1 MKIWLLFEGPY
12 DGDKPG
18 QYEIRRFI
26 EEGEKR
32 GYDVK
37 VFGPSQFDLKCP
49 MDGNKTIYVDSQ
61 PQELPDV
68 VIPRMGVGTTYL
80 GLAVLRHLR
89 RAGVV
94 VLNRAAAVAAV
105 ADKLHTFQVLSLDG
119 MPLPKTIFGKC
130 PIDVDLIEKELGFPV
145 VVKTLKGTQ
154 GSGVYLSESADNLR
168 DLTGLLT
175 NDGDESLPVIFQEFI
190 KVSSGRDLRVFVVGG
205 KCIACMERSATDGSF
220 KANISRGGVG
230 RRVEITPEME
240 RIALDV
246 CRVLDLEIAGV
257 DLLYSE
263 TGYLICEANSAP
275 DFKGLER
282 FCQVDVPQIIFNHA
296 ENMLKQ
302 AKAAAATT
310 NVVPLR
316 KWTEAA
322 RETFSKF
329 KFFGSK

>member
-12 DGDKPG
+12 DGDRPG
-18 QYEIRRFI
+18 QYEIRRFL
-26 EEGEKR
+26 EEGAKR

-49 MDGNKTIYVDSQ
+49 MSGANTVWVDSQ
-61 PQELPDV
+61 PQELPDI

-89 RAGVV
+89 RAGVS

-105 ADKLHTFQVLSLDG
+105 ADKLHTFQVLSLED

-130 PIDVDLIEKELGFPV
+130 PIDVDLIERELGFPV

-154 GSGVYLSESADNLR
+154 GSGVYLSESPENLR

-175 NDGDESLPVIFQEFI
+175 DEGAESLPVVFQEFV
-190 KVSSGRDLRVFVVGG
+190 KASAGRDLRVFVVGK
-205 KCIACMERSATDGSF
+205 KCVACMERSATDGSF

-230 RRVEITPEME
+230 KNVRITPEME
-240 RIALDV
+240 KLALDV

-257 DLLYSE
+257 DLLYNDN
-263 TGYLICEANSAP
+263 GYLICEANSAP
-275 DFKGLER
+275 DFKGLEK
-282 FCQVDVPQIIFNHA
+282 FCDVDIPAIIYDHAANLMKLSRKDVPSNITQFD
-296 ENMLKQ
+296 
-302 AKAAAATT
+302 
-310 NVVPLR
+310 
-316 KWTEAA
+316 KWRIAA
-322 RETFSKF
+322 RSGLSRIKQFASR
-329 KFFGSK
+329 

>member
-1 MKIWLLFEGPY
+1 MKVWILFEGPY

-18 QYEIRRFI
+18 QYEVRRFL
-26 EEGEKR
+26 EVGAQR

-49 MDGNKTIYVDSQ
+49 MDGRNAVWVDSQ

-68 VIPRMGVGTTYL
+68 VIPRMGVATTYL

-89 RAGVV
+89 RAGVA

-105 ADKLHTFQVLSLDG
+105 ADKLHTFQVLSLED

-130 PIDVDLIEKELGFPV
+130 PVDVDLLEKELGFPV

-154 GSGVYLSESADNLR
+154 GSGVYLSETPENLR

-175 NDGDESLPVIFQEFI
+175 NDGDESLPVVFQEFI
-190 KVSSGRDLRVFVVGG
+190 KVSAGRDLRVFVVGK
-205 KCIACMERSATDGSF
+205 KCVACMERSATDGSF

-230 RRVEITPEME
+230 KNVEITPEME
-240 RIALDV
+240 KLALDV

-257 DLLYSE
+257 DLLYNDQ
-263 TGYLICEANSAP
+263 GFLICEANSAP
-275 DFKGLER
+275 DFKGLEK
-282 FCQVDVPQIIFNHA
+282 FCNVDIPTLIFDHAQTMLRQSKPQQKTAEIIPF
-296 ENMLKQ
+296 
-302 AKAAAATT
+302 
-310 NVVPLR
+310 R
-316 KWTEAA
+316 KWSDAA
-322 RETFSKF
+322 RQGLSKL
-329 KFFGSK
+329 KLFGR